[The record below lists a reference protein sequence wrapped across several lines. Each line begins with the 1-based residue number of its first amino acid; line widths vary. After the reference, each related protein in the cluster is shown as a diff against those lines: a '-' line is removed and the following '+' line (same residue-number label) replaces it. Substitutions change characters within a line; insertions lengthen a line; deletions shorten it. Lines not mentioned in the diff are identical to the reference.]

1 MAGMELN
8 REDDINFAAY
18 REGFAILT
26 PDYMYPS
33 AGVGQSQASGGAGG
47 FSLVSFFGKLNYSY
61 ADKYLLSF
69 TLRRDGSSR
78 FGSNNKYATFPSVS
92 LGWRISQ
99 EAFMEKTKDVIDDLK
114 IRAVIRILKITHAIL
129 STNLNTVQVILL
141 LMELLMILP
150 EVMAVVC
157 FLPDLCVLRLEMTI
171 SSGKL
176 LHKPMSVWISVC
188 LIRHC
193 MALPNITIKKQRIF

>member
-114 IRAVIRILKITHAIL
+114 IRAAWGQTGNQDIENYARYSIYESKYGTGNPPTYGTSYDITG
-129 STNLNTVQVILL
+129 SNGGSLL
-141 LMELLMILP
+141 P
-150 EVMAVVC
+150 
-157 FLPDLCVLRLEMTI
+157 
-171 SSGKL
+171 SGFIAYSDWK
-176 LHKPMSVWISVC
+176 
-188 LIRHC
+188 
-193 MALPNITIKKQRIF
+193 